1 MFRRMIFIINIPL
14 YLQYITFYSCK
25 NKLIFPNFQTF
36 SDNCANYE
44 RFFVLLHHKRRNP
57 SLIVKN
63 ETKIAL
69 LCTFCEKCLANL
81 NIICIFAQNFT
92 DNIICKMKYNI
103 TSVTDYLEELTGF
116 KTKKLVQNLILQIL
130 VYLQA
135 YIIFCYFSYI
145 LSSSCISTS
154 RHLATSI

>member
-1 MFRRMIFIINIPL
+1 
-14 YLQYITFYSCK
+14 
-25 NKLIFPNFQTF
+25 
-36 SDNCANYE
+36 
-44 RFFVLLHHKRRNP
+44 
-57 SLIVKN
+57 
-63 ETKIAL
+63 
-69 LCTFCEKCLANL
+69 
-81 NIICIFAQNFT
+81 
-92 DNIICKMKYNI
+92 MKYNI